1 MWTTLTNA
9 LALVVSAVVVHV
21 AYLGYV
27 RPRAAQVLE
36 AARQAGQSAPRD
48 LVVILKDYE
57 QEICLILMLWGMFLI
72 VSKCVAILR
81 EQYLFS
87 VDLIEEVREEADDGK
102 AAEEE
107 GHEAP
112 GLHGTLAALETLP
125 ADIRTTP
132 LVRTLLTSLRRFLIT
147 QDVQNTSDAIE
158 SGVEALAVKQEAE
171 NSMIRYLIWA
181 IPSIGFIGT
190 VRGIGQALS
199 QADQALAGDIAGMTE
214 SLGIAFNSTL
224 VALLISIVL
233 MFMLHQL
240 QRLQDNLV
248 VSTQDYCEAFLLNR
262 IGSVNRGAPSPHP
275 SPTRGEGEER
285 PLRPSPPHEDGPGR
299 GGSGRL

>member
-1 MWTTLTNA
+1 MTKTLSNMI
-9 LALVVSAVVVHV
+9 ALVVCVVAVHIT
-21 AYLGYV
+21 YIGYI
-27 RPRAAQVLE
+27 RPQASLVLE
-36 AARQAGQSAPRD
+36 ASRQAGQSAPRH

-72 VSKCVAILR
+72 LGKCLAILR

-87 VDLIEEVREEADDGK
+87 VDLLEESTEEPEETAEAE
-102 AAEEE
+102 AAEDSLGEFH
-107 GHEAP
+107 GLNSALKTLEA
-112 GLHGTLAALETLP
+112 LP
-125 ADIRTTP
+125 PDIRETP
-132 LVRTLLTSLRRFLIT
+132 LVKTLMTSLRRFLIT

-158 SGVEALAVKQEAE
+158 SSVEALALKQDAE

-224 VALLISIVL
+224 VALLISIAL

-248 VSTQDYCEAFLLNR
+248 VDTQDYCEAFLLNR
-262 IGSVNRGAPSPHP
+262 ISKGDEGHPVKLESSPSLSV
-275 SPTRGEGEER
+275 
-285 PLRPSPPHEDGPGR
+285 GR
-299 GGSGRL
+299 N

>member
-1 MWTTLTNA
+1 MTKTLSNII
-9 LALVVSAVVVHV
+9 ALVVSVVAVHIT
-21 AYLGYV
+21 YIGYI
-27 RPRAAQVLE
+27 RPQASLVLE
-36 AARQAGQSAPRD
+36 ASRQAGQSAPRH

-72 VSKCVAILR
+72 LGKCLAILR

-87 VDLIEEVREEADDGK
+87 VDLLEESAEEPEETAEAE
-102 AAEEE
+102 AAEDSPGEFY
-107 GHEAP
+107 GLNSALKTLEA
-112 GLHGTLAALETLP
+112 LP
-125 ADIRTTP
+125 PDIRETP
-132 LVRTLLTSLRRFLIT
+132 LVKTLMTSLRRFLIT

-158 SGVEALAVKQEAE
+158 SSVEALALKQDAE

-224 VALLISIVL
+224 VALLISIAL

-248 VSTQDYCEAFLLNR
+248 VDTQDYCEAFLLNR
-262 IGSVNRGAPSPHP
+262 ISKGGDDDHPVKLESSPSLSV
-275 SPTRGEGEER
+275 
-285 PLRPSPPHEDGPGR
+285 GR
-299 GGSGRL
+299 N

>member
-1 MWTTLTNA
+1 MTKTLSNII
-9 LALVVSAVVVHV
+9 ALVVSVVAVHIT
-21 AYLGYV
+21 YIGYI
-27 RPRAAQVLE
+27 RPQASLVLE
-36 AARQAGQSAPRD
+36 ASRQAGQSAPRH

-72 VSKCVAILR
+72 LGKCLAILR

-87 VDLIEEVREEADDGK
+87 VDLLEEPAEEPAEEPEK
-102 AAEEE
+102 AAEA
-107 GHEAP
+107 EADEDSSGEFH
-112 GLHGTLAALETLP
+112 GLNSALKTLEALP
-125 ADIRTTP
+125 PDIRETP
-132 LVRTLLTSLRRFLIT
+132 LVRTLMTSLRRFLIT

-158 SGVEALAVKQEAE
+158 SSVEALALKQDAE

-224 VALLISIVL
+224 VALLISIAL

-248 VSTQDYCEAFLLNR
+248 VDTQDYCEAFLLNR
-262 IGSVNRGAPSPHP
+262 ISKGVDDHPVKLESSPSLSV
-275 SPTRGEGEER
+275 
-285 PLRPSPPHEDGPGR
+285 GR
-299 GGSGRL
+299 N

>member
-1 MWTTLTNA
+1 MTKTLSNMI
-9 LALVVSAVVVHV
+9 ALVVCVVAVHIT
-21 AYLGYV
+21 YIGYI
-27 RPRAAQVLE
+27 RPQASLVLE
-36 AARQAGQSAPRD
+36 ASRQAGQSAPRH

-72 VSKCVAILR
+72 LGKCLAILR

-87 VDLIEEVREEADDGK
+87 VDLLEESTEEPEETTE
-102 AAEEE
+102 AETAEDSSGE
-107 GHEAP
+107 FYGLNSALKTLEA
-112 GLHGTLAALETLP
+112 LP
-125 ADIRTTP
+125 PDIRETP
-132 LVRTLLTSLRRFLIT
+132 LVKTLMTSLRRFLIT

-158 SGVEALAVKQEAE
+158 SSVEALALKQDAE

-224 VALLISIVL
+224 VALLISIAL

-248 VSTQDYCEAFLLNR
+248 VDTQDYCEAFLLNR
-262 IGSVNRGAPSPHP
+262 ISKGDDDHPVKLESSPSLSV
-275 SPTRGEGEER
+275 
-285 PLRPSPPHEDGPGR
+285 GR
-299 GGSGRL
+299 N